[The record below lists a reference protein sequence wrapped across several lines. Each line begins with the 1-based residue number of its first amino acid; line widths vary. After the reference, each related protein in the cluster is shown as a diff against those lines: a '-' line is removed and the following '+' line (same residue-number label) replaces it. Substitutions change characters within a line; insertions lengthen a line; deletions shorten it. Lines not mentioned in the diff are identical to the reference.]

1 MTLRHKLGLNLA
13 PLFLRFALGAV
24 FVYYGWGKMFETTEF
39 SGQAAATLANLELID
54 APAPP
59 GVNGMPDVE
68 APTTPPDAPDPTAE
82 GSDDVTDPPAETP
95 DDATPAPAPEG
106 DGEGDGEATG
116 DEQAAAWRPV
126 IITAQAELQPAYTA
140 LDFTEP
146 VTGSRRLNLVL
157 AMEAASINGY
167 WPGFLSSSTAYSL
180 LAWGATITEFVGG
193 WLILL
198 GFLTRFWALGFA
210 GTMLVAMWLT
220 QFFPVLVGNVDAMWG
235 FLPDPKMD
243 DFSQWTETWKNLHL
257 QLVILCA
264 SMALVFTGPGALSL
278 DALLFRRKRAEPAP
292 AS

>member
-59 GVNGMPDVE
+59 GINGMPDVE
-68 APTTPPDAPDPTAE
+68 APTTPPETPDEALDEVPE
-82 GSDDVTDPPAETP
+82 PPSETP
-95 DDATPAPAPEG
+95 DDAAPEG
-106 DGEGDGEATG
+106 DD
-116 DEQAAAWRPV
+116 QAAAWRPA

-198 GFLTRFWALGFA
+198 GFLTRFWALGFT
-210 GTMLVAMWLT
+210 GTMAVAMWLT

-278 DALLFRRKRAEPAP
+278 DALLFRRKRVEPAP